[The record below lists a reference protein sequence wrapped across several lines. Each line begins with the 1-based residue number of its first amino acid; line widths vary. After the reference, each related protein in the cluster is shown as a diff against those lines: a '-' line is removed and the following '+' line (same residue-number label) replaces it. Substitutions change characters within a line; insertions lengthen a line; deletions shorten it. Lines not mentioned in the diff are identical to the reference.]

1 MERALQARAIRR
13 AISPRFAI
21 RMRRNMSG
29 RVYHSAE
36 EVLMPTPRLSDRA
49 RRMPASPI
57 RRLAPYAVAARAAGK
72 TVYSLNIGQPDIPT
86 PKEVL
91 DRLRTYPGANV
102 PYGPSQGL
110 PEFLEAL
117 STY

>member
-1 MERALQARAIRR
+1 
-13 AISPRFAI
+13 
-21 RMRRNMSG
+21 
-29 RVYHSAE
+29 
-36 EVLMPTPRLSDRA
+36 MPTPRLSDRA

-110 PEFLEAL
+110 PEFL
-117 STY
+117 